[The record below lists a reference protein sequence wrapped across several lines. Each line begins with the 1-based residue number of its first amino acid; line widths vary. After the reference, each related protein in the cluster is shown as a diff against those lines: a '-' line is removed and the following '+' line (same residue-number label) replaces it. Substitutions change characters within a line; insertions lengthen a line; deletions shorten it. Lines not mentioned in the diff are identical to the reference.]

1 MAGNTDL
8 ITYRIFVFLSKFETM
23 AKQNWKPGNMVYP
36 LPAALISC
44 GDMAGKMNL
53 LTVSWLGTICTD
65 PPMCYISVRPERYS
79 YDMIKQSGEFVI
91 NLTTAD
97 IAKATDW
104 CGVKSGRDHDKFKES
119 GLTPAAATIVKC
131 PIVVEAPISIEC
143 KVKEIRFLGSHDMFI
158 ADVVNIIADDRYID
172 PETGA
177 FNLAA
182 SGVMAYSHGNYYS
195 LGKRIGKFGWSV
207 MKDKTKQRQKE

>member
-1 MAGNTDL
+1 
-8 ITYRIFVFLSKFETM
+8 M

-44 GDMAGKMNL
+44 GDINGKMNL
-53 LTVSWLGTICTD
+53 LTVSWLGTLCTD

-79 YDMIKQSGEFVI
+79 HDIIKQSGEFVI
-91 NLTTAD
+91 NLTTTD
-97 IAKATDW
+97 IAEATDW

-119 GLTPAAATIVKC
+119 GLTPASASKVKC
-131 PIVVEAPISIEC
+131 PVVAEAPISIEC
-143 KVKEIRFLGSHDMFI
+143 VVKEINSLGSHDMFI
-158 ADVVNIIADDRYID
+158 ADVVNIMADDRFID

-177 FNLAA
+177 FSLAA
-182 SGVMAYSHGNYYS
+182 SGIMAYSHGTYYS

-207 MKDKTKQRQKE
+207 MKDKTKHTFKRIK

>member
-1 MAGNTDL
+1 MG
-8 ITYRIFVFLSKFETM
+8 
-23 AKQNWKPGNMVYP
+23 KQNWKPGNMVYP

-44 GDMAGKMNL
+44 GIIGGKINL
-53 LTVSWLGTICTD
+53 LTVSWLGTICSD
-65 PPMCYISVRPERYS
+65 PPMCYISVRPNRFSHE
-79 YDMIKQSGEFVI
+79 MISETGEFVI

-97 IAKATDW
+97 MAKATDW

-119 GLTPAAATIVKC
+119 ALTPAPATIVQC
-131 PIVVEAPISIEC
+131 PIVIESPISIEC
-143 KVKEIRFLGSHDMFI
+143 KVKEIKLLGSHDMFI

-177 FNLAA
+177 FSLAA
-182 SGVMAYSHGNYYS
+182 SGIMAYSHGSYYS

-207 MKDKTKQRQKE
+207 MKDKTKRRIKG

>member
-1 MAGNTDL
+1 MG
-8 ITYRIFVFLSKFETM
+8 
-23 AKQNWKPGNMVYP
+23 KQNWKPGNMVYP

-44 GDMAGKMNL
+44 GDIKGEMNL
-53 LTVSWLGTICTD
+53 LTVSWLGTLCSD

-79 YDMIKQSGEFVI
+79 HDLIKQSGEFVI
-91 NLTTAD
+91 NLTTAN

-104 CGVKSGRDHDKFKES
+104 CGVKSGRDCDKFKES
-119 GLTPAAATIVKC
+119 GLTPATAKIVRC
-131 PIVVEAPISIEC
+131 PTVAEAPISIEC
-143 KVKEIRFLGSHDMFI
+143 KVKEIKPLGSHDMFI

-182 SGVMAYSHGNYYS
+182 SGIIAYSHGTYYS

-207 MKDKTKQRQKE
+207 KKDKTKQGIKR

>member
-1 MAGNTDL
+1 MG
-8 ITYRIFVFLSKFETM
+8 
-23 AKQNWKPGNMVYP
+23 KQHWKPGNMVYP

-44 GDMAGKMNL
+44 GDINGKMNL
-53 LTVSWLGTICTD
+53 LTVSWLGTLCTY

-79 YDMIKQSGEFVI
+79 YEMIKQTGEFVI

-97 IAKATDW
+97 MAKATDW

-119 GLTPAAATIVKC
+119 GLTALPATIVKC
-131 PIVVEAPISIEC
+131 PIVAESPISIEC
-143 KVKEIRFLGSHDMFI
+143 KVTEIKPLGSHDMFI
-158 ADVVNIIADDRYID
+158 AEVLNIIADDRYID
-172 PETGA
+172 PETEA

-182 SGVMAYSHGNYYS
+182 SGIMAYSHGTYYP

-207 MKDKTKQRQKE
+207 MKDKTKNQSKQ

>member
-1 MAGNTDL
+1 M
-8 ITYRIFVFLSKFETM
+8 TM
-23 AKQNWKPGNMVYP
+23 GKQNWKPGNMVYP

-44 GDMAGKMNL
+44 GDIDGKMNL
-53 LTVSWLGTICTD
+53 LTISWLGTLCSD

-79 YDMIKQSGEFVI
+79 HELIKQSGEFVI
-91 NLTTAD
+91 NLTTLG
-97 IAKATDW
+97 IAKVTDW
-104 CGVKSGRDHDKFKES
+104 CGVKSGRNYNKFKEC

-131 PIVVEAPISIEC
+131 PIVAEAPISIEC
-143 KVKEIRFLGSHDMFI
+143 KVKEIKSLGSHDMFI

-177 FNLAA
+177 FGLAA
-182 SGVMAYSHGNYYS
+182 SGLIAYSHGTYYS

-207 MKDKTKQRQKE
+207 TKNKTKQHKKQ

>member
-1 MAGNTDL
+1 
-8 ITYRIFVFLSKFETM
+8 M

-44 GDMAGKMNL
+44 GDINGKMNM
-53 LTVSWLGTICTD
+53 LTISWLGTLCSD

-79 YDMIKQSGEFVI
+79 HEMIKQSGEFVI

-97 IAKATDW
+97 MAKATDW
-104 CGVKSGRDHDKFKES
+104 CGVKSGRIHDKFKES
-119 GLTPAAATIVKC
+119 GLTPAPATKVKC
-131 PIVVEAPISIEC
+131 PVVAEAPISIEC
-143 KVKEIRFLGSHDMFI
+143 VVKEIKQLGSHDMFI

-177 FNLAA
+177 FGLAA
-182 SGVMAYSHGNYYS
+182 SGIMAYSHGTYYS

-207 MKDKTKQRQKE
+207 MKDKTKHSSKR